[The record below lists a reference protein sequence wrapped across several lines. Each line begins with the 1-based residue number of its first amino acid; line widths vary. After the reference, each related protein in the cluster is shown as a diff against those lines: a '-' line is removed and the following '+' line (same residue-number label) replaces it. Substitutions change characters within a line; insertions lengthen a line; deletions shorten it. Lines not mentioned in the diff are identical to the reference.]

1 MSRMQGKALPKGAQ
15 APNYAGIDVCKD
27 WLDAKLRPSD
37 KAMRLAND
45 ASGHK
50 RLSRFMADNGVVLLV
65 MEATGKYHRAAQR
78 SLYANGFA
86 VAVVNPKRARSFAES
101 IGALAKTDEVD
112 ASVLAM
118 MGEMLRP
125 DATPPASK
133 ALGKMQELVR
143 ARQAALA
150 DRTAMQNRMGEST
163 CDAVRES
170 LNAVIEAINSAVAKL
185 DAEIAKLIAGDGGL
199 SRRMEIL
206 VSIPGVG
213 PVTAAS
219 LIADLPEL
227 GECDDKAI
235 AALVGVA
242 PFAADSGDF
251 RGQRRIRGGRSAL
264 RSTVYMAAVAA
275 ARSNPDMKR
284 VYERL
289 KTAGK
294 ASKVAL
300 TAVMRKLV
308 ILANALVKT
317 DRKWTPRTA

>member
-37 KAMRLAND
+37 KAMRVAND

-50 RLSRFMADNGVVLLV
+50 RLSRFMADNGVVLIV
-65 MEATGKYHRAAQR
+65 MEATGKYHRAAPR

-118 MGEMLRP
+118 MGETLRP

-227 GECDDKAI
+227 GECDDKAMRRSSASRPSPPTAEI
-235 AALVGVA
+235 FAVSGASVEAGRRCARRCTWPPWPPPPLQPRHETRLRATEDRREGVESRS
-242 PFAADSGDF
+242 D
-251 RGQRRIRGGRSAL
+251 RRHEE
-264 RSTVYMAAVAA
+264 
-275 ARSNPDMKR
+275 ARD
-284 VYERL
+284 
-289 KTAGK
+289 
-294 ASKVAL
+294 
-300 TAVMRKLV
+300 
-308 ILANALVKT
+308 
-317 DRKWTPRTA
+317 PR

>member
-1 MSRMQGKALPKGAQ
+1 
-15 APNYAGIDVCKD
+15 
-27 WLDAKLRPSD
+27 
-37 KAMRLAND
+37 
-45 ASGHK
+45 
-50 RLSRFMADNGVVLLV
+50 
-65 MEATGKYHRAAQR
+65 
-78 SLYANGFA
+78 
-86 VAVVNPKRARSFAES
+86 
-101 IGALAKTDEVD
+101 
-112 ASVLAM
+112 M
-118 MGEMLRP
+118 MGETLRP

-133 ALGKMQELVR
+133 TLGKMQELVR

-289 KTAGK
+289 KAAGK